1 MNQNTIKIMIL
12 ILHKFLKRILIN
24 RKLNQFKIYILKL
37 IYIKFYF
44 KRVKILI
51 IIIILK
57 KLKINFLNFIQF

>member
-1 MNQNTIKIMIL
+1 MIL
-12 ILHKFLKRILIN
+12 ILYKFLKRILIN
-24 RKLNQFKIYILKL
+24 RKLNQFKIYMLKL

-51 IIIILK
+51 ITIILK